1 MYRDIFRKIVNTDRI
16 SEWKSKGACL
26 MKVSPDTSDNTLAPA
41 LSYFG
46 NNARVNLI
54 YVFYKKIKLHLLIK
68 NQKTYKYMFLSC
80 HLRVSE

>member
-46 NNARVNLI
+46 NNARVKLDVCFLWKDKI
-54 YVFYKKIKLHLLIK
+54 TLTHKK
-68 NQKTYKYMFLSC
+68 
-80 HLRVSE
+80 SEKI